1 MRCGFISS
9 HRGVYPIGTMCGL
22 LDVNRETYYAVMRGE
37 RNLRKQKKEETDLR
51 VKMSFEKS
59 RKTYGSVRVG
69 KDLGIDPKTARKSM
83 RRQNLW
89 PKGRKRYRVT
99 TDSKHGYL
107 VAENLVNRD
116 FSPDKPGKLWL
127 SDITYVPTSEG
138 FRYYTVIVDMFDKKV
153 VADRFSAPLKAA
165 DTVLPAIRAAM
176 VNRKTEPDLVFH
188 SDRGVQYAC
197 NETVNLL
204 ESYGVTRSMSRKGNC
219 WDNAPA
225 ESFFKTLK
233 AELFYGEK
241 LLGAKETGMK
251 IFDYVHTFYNR
262 KRRHSALKYDSIDE
276 FWNQL
281 LKIKKVA

>member
-1 MRCGFISS
+1 
-9 HRGVYPIGTMCGL
+9 
-22 LDVNRETYYAVMRGE
+22 MRGE
-37 RNLRKQKKEETDLR
+37 RNPGKQKKEETDLC

-83 RRQNLW
+83 IRQNLW
-89 PKGRKRYRVT
+89 PKGRKGYRVT
-99 TDSKHGYL
+99 
-107 VAENLVNRD
+107 
-116 FSPDKPGKLWL
+116 
-127 SDITYVPTSEG
+127 TSEG

-153 VADRFSAPLKAA
+153 VADRFSASLKAA
-165 DTVLPAIRAAM
+165 NTVLPAIRAAM
-176 VNRKTEPDLVFH
+176 GKRKTEPDLVFH

-204 ESYGVTRSMSRKGNC
+204 ESYGVTRSMGRKGNC

-225 ESFFKTLK
+225 ESFLKTLK

-241 LLGAKETGMK
+241 LLGAKETGIK
-251 IFDYVHTFYNR
+251 IFGYVHTLYNR

>member
-1 MRCGFISS
+1 MF
-9 HRGVYPIGTMCGL
+9 GL
-22 LDVNRETYYAVMRGE
+22 LNVSRETYYAFMRGE
-37 RNLRKQKKEETDLR
+37 RNIRKQKTKETDLR
-51 VKMSFEKS
+51 VKQSFENS
-59 RKTYGSVRVG
+59 RKTYGSVRIG

-83 RRQNLW
+83 RRQNIW
-89 PKGRKRYRVT
+89 PKGRKRYKVT

-116 FSPDKPGKLWL
+116 FDSEVPGKLWL
-127 SDITYVPTSEG
+127 SDITYVPTTEG
-138 FRYYTVIVDMFDKKV
+138 FRHYTVIVDMFDKKI
-153 VADRFSAPLKAA
+153 VAGRFSASLKTA
-165 DTVLPAIRAAM
+165 DTVLPAIRIAM
-176 VNRKTEPDLVFH
+176 GNRKMEPDLVFH

-204 ESYGVTRSMSRKGNC
+204 ESYSVTRSMSRKGNC

-241 LLGAKETGMK
+241 LLNAKETEMK

-262 KRRHSALKYDSIDE
+262 KRRHSALEYDTIEE
-276 FWNQL
+276 FWNQIL
-281 LKIKKVA
+281 NIKKVA